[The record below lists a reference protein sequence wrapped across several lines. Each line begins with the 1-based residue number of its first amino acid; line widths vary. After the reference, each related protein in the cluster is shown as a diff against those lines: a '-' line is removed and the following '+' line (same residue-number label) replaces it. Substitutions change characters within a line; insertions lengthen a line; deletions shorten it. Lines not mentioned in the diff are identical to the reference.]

1 MRIVTALGIISLLLL
16 TLAGCGG
23 KGPIAKVSGK
33 VTVGG
38 QPVTGAMINFISPET
53 GVAASNNLDASG
65 AYSIQMGLKPGTY
78 KVFVVPTSS
87 ADQPPMP
94 GKPPPKASESKVPLK
109 YRSDATSGL
118 TAELKEGDNPN
129 KDFALD

>member
-1 MRIVTALGIISLLLL
+1 MRIVTALGIVALLLF

-23 KGPIAKVSGK
+23 KGAIAKVSGK

-38 QPVTGAMINFISPET
+38 QPVTGAMINFVSPET
-53 GVAASNNLDASG
+53 GVAASDNLDAGG
-65 AYSIQMGLKPGTY
+65 AYDIQAGLKPGTY
-78 KVFVVPTSS
+78 KVFVVPASS

>member
-1 MRIVTALGIISLLLL
+1 MRIVTAGGIALLLAA
-16 TLAGCGG
+16 LAGCGG
-23 KGPIAKVSGK
+23 KAAVAKVSGK

-38 QPVTGAMINFISPET
+38 QPVTGAMINFVSSET
-53 GVAASNNLDASG
+53 GVAASDGLDASG
-65 AYSIQMGLKPGTY
+65 AYDIPSGLKPGTY
-78 KVFVVPTSS
+78 KVFVVPASS

-94 GKPPPKASESKVPLK
+94 GKPPPKPAESKVPPK

>member
-1 MRIVTALGIISLLLL
+1 MRIVTALGIALLLAAS
-16 TLAGCGG
+16 AGCGG
-23 KGPIAKVSGK
+23 KGAVAKVSGK

-53 GVAASNNLDASG
+53 GLAASDELDAGG
-65 AYSIQMGLKPGTY
+65 AYDIQTGLTPGTY
-78 KVFVVPTSS
+78 KVFVVPASA

-94 GKPPPKASESKVPLK
+94 GKPPPKPSESTVPPK

-118 TAELKEGDNPN
+118 TAELQEGDNPN